1 MARIAGVVLAG
12 WVGMF
17 ALIMGMRMFMV
28 FLKRP
33 PFPERVRVPFE
44 VIHNIF
50 AGIGGGWVCVKSGQN
65 DVVLCAML
73 LAAWCSG
80 LEWISLRLGWT
91 TFERAHSI
99 SGIVLAPLSVVASA
113 LLLK

>member
-1 MARIAGVVLAG
+1 MVRLAEVLFGG
-12 WVGMF
+12 WVGIVHIDYGN
-17 ALIMGMRMFMV
+17 ADVHG

-33 PFPERVRVPFE
+33 PFPERVRVLFE

-50 AGIGGGWVCVKSGQN
+50 AGI
-65 DVVLCAML
+65 
-73 LAAWCSG
+73 LATWCSV

-99 SGIVLAPLSVVASA
+99 WVR
-113 LLLK
+113 LL